1 MKHILKTLV
10 VLTALTT
17 TIASCKKLALQKDYD
32 YNASVYSSQVNQTL
46 WDFMNT
52 RSDLF
57 SSLMNALNYVDPN
70 ATGIKK
76 TYMTPQSGTTFLLL
90 TNSALTDITNTN
102 SYWYKNLRYSTD
114 SAKWV
119 LHGSDWSQYNKDTI
133 TEVLKYHVIKG
144 DYSLKNVGGV
154 PIWVPTYALSA
165 TNDSAY
171 INLQLTPD
179 RNAYFYINAYTGSP
193 TGNTKA
199 RTPDLHLNGGVIV
212 HVMDTYMQ
220 EPPKSAVHN

>member
-1 MKHILKTLV
+1 MKHIFKTLV
-10 VLTALTT
+10 VLTVLTT

-32 YNASVYSSQVNQTL
+32 YSSSVYSSQVNQSL

-76 TYMTPQSGTTFLLL
+76 TYMAPQSGTTFLLL

-119 LHGSDWSQYNKDTI
+119 LRGSDWSQYNKDTI

-144 DYSLKNVGGV
+144 DYSKECGGYTDLGANVCV
-154 PIWVPTYALSA
+154 KRY
-165 TNDSAY
+165 
-171 INLQLTPD
+171 
-179 RNAYFYINAYTGSP
+179 
-193 TGNTKA
+193 
-199 RTPDLHLNGGVIV
+199 
-212 HVMDTYMQ
+212 
-220 EPPKSAVHN
+220 

>member
-1 MKHILKTLV
+1 MMLV
-10 VLTALTT
+10 TA
-17 TIASCKKLALQKDYD
+17 IASCKKLDLQKDYN
-32 YNASVYSSQVNQTL
+32 YNASVYSSQINQSL
-46 WDFMNT
+46 WEFMNA

-57 SSLMNALNYVDPN
+57 SSLTNALTYVDPN

-90 TNSALTDITNTN
+90 TNSALTDITNTG

-114 SAKWV
+114 SAKWI

-144 DYSLKNVGGV
+144 DYSLRNIGGV
-154 PIWVPTYALSA
+154 PVWAPTYALSA

-171 INLQLTPD
+171 LNLQLTPD
-179 RNAYFYINAYTGSP
+179 RSAFFYINAYTGSP
-193 TGNTKA
+193 TGNTKP

-212 HVMDTYMQ
+212 HVMDSYMQ
-220 EPPKSAVHN
+220 EPPKSALHN